1 MIDKKGELGGK
12 KDNHDVEHKLNA
24 VDLVDQ
30 DKNTFMNS
38 SMDCRAM
45 KEKDDYRDFASKI
58 VVGNQEVFFLD
69 EDEIVK
75 KMEGMIDLLD
85 IVL

>member
-1 MIDKKGELGGK
+1 
-12 KDNHDVEHKLNA
+12 
-24 VDLVDQ
+24 
-30 DKNTFMNS
+30 
-38 SMDCRAM
+38 M